1 MSIGALAAR
10 LLCVLLALAV
20 TGCASSPQ
28 GDAGRSPRTHWLADN
43 VPSRAGGEPANA
55 PKRPNTPAAYPPV
68 FEVQQ
73 VHRAKLLNDE
83 EYKKL
88 REDLMTARQRAN
100 ARAKAA
106 ASAGDEKDNAVAAR
120 TPSAGEQL
128 TATASN

>member
-1 MSIGALAAR
+1 M
-10 LLCVLLALAV
+10 
-20 TGCASSPQ
+20 
-28 GDAGRSPRTHWLADN
+28 
-43 VPSRAGGEPANA
+43 
-55 PKRPNTPAAYPPV
+55 
-68 FEVQQ
+68 
-73 VHRAKLLNDE
+73 NDE